1 MLSFLDL
8 LGTIGGSILGLPGIF
23 GVAFGMMTR
32 NWLLGGS
39 IGGLIGLLS
48 AWLMGGSHSTYVPLT
63 VTEYVVAITVGIL
76 AGLTGSAIR
85 RRGATV

>member
-1 MLSFLDL
+1 M
-8 LGTIGGSILGLPGIF
+8 
-23 GVAFGMMTR
+23 
-32 NWLLGGS
+32 
-39 IGGLIGLLS
+39 LS